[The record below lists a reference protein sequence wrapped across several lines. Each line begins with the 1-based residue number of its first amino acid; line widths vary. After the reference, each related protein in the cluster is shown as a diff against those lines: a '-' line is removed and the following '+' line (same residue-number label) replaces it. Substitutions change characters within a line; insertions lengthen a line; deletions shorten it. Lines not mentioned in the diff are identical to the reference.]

1 MRHTQ
6 SRFPFPRVRPSF
18 TRESLRG
25 WWDGVVGREGQQQHR
40 ATTPTATP
48 PLSRTLCGLRSHL
61 EPNAVARPA
70 GETVRHNRRTTTTH
84 NRPGQRNRQ
93 QQQKQRRQKRRQ
105 QRQDNGQRSNRSR
118 ARQQRKARA
127 AEQERQKKRQL
138 QHSKRQCRSGRPAAS
153 AAGRDRH
160 PPRRVLHTPSGKAS
174 AAARVAR
181 RPHLHSAHLRAE

>member
-6 SRFPFPRVRPSF
+6 SRFPFPLVRPSF
-18 TRESLRG
+18 TAESLRG

-48 PLSRTLCGLRSHL
+48 PLSRTPCGLRSHL
-61 EPNAVARPA
+61 EPSVAVAEAVRRTGNRRPTTGQTTTGDNETDNSSSGSGKATGSAAAEAEPDNSESRSSKTRAA
-70 GETVRHNRRTTTTH
+70 GE
-84 NRPGQRNRQ
+84 
-93 QQQKQRRQKRRQ
+93 
-105 QRQDNGQRSNRSR
+105 
-118 ARQQRKARA
+118 
-127 AEQERQKKRQL
+127 ERQKL
-138 QHSKRQCRSGRPAAS
+138 QHSKRQCRSSRPAAS